1 MMKRILAVSI
11 LILAVASLHAQNVI
25 DLIISEVMVD
35 NVSSVTDD
43 FGEHTPWIEVLNT
56 SQGTVNIAGCF
67 FSDDPDNLTKSQ
79 IVKGDLRTKIG
90 PRQVALFFA
99 DGNASK
105 GTFYLNFPLREG
117 STLYLVSNDGR
128 TVIDSIDIPVGI
140 PAGQSISKFATD
152 NKEMVFD
159 DIRAAAPSPRSL
171 NGKHN
176 QKSKAEIIKERDP
189 HGTTLTIVS
198 ISVVFFA
205 LFLLFLIY
213 SFLGNIFT
221 GKVKFGNPFKREG
234 KALKAASLPAGGR
247 EEEIALAIA
256 MALQAECGGETEA
269 AIALALHRFLSE
281 CTHDA
286 ESFVITIAP
295 RNSAWNDKTQNFR
308 KQPR

>member
-1 MMKRILAVSI
+1 MMKRIFTILL
-11 LILAVASLHAQNVI
+11 LILAAASLRAQNVI
-25 DLIISEVMVD
+25 DLIISEVMVA
-35 NVSSVTDD
+35 NTTSVTDD
-43 FGEHTPWIEVLNT
+43 YGERTPWIEVFNT

-67 FSDDPDNLTKSQ
+67 FSDDPSNLTKSQ

-99 DGNASK
+99 DGNSSK

-128 TVIDSIDIPVGI
+128 TVIDSIEIPYGI
-140 PAGQSISKFATD
+140 PEGQSISKFPTD
-152 NKEMVFD
+152 NKELVFD
-159 DIRAAAPSPRSL
+159 DIHAAAPSPRSV

-176 QKSKAEIIKERDP
+176 QKSKAQIIKENDP
-189 HGTTLTIVS
+189 HGTTLTVVS

-213 SFLGNIFT
+213 NLSGNIFS
-221 GKVKFGNPFKREG
+221 GKVRFRNPFKR
-234 KALKAASLPAGGR
+234 KAAAAPARGR
-247 EEEIALAIA
+247 EEEVALAIA
-256 MALQAECGGETEA
+256 MALQAECGGEAEA

-286 ESFVITIAP
+286 EPFVITLQP
-295 RNSAWNDKTQNFR
+295 RRSAWGDKQRNFR

>member
-1 MMKRILAVSI
+1 MMKRLITVSL
-11 LILAVASLHAQNVI
+11 LILAFASLHAQNVI

-43 FGEHTPWIEVLNT
+43 FGDRTPWIEVFNT

-67 FSDDPDNLTKSQ
+67 FSDDPSNLTKSQ

-105 GTFYLNFPLREG
+105 GTFYLNFPLKAG

-128 TVIDSIDIPVGI
+128 TIIDSIDIPLSL
-140 PAGQSISKFATD
+140 PEGQSISKFATD

-159 DIRAAAPSPRSL
+159 DVHAAAASPRSV
-171 NGKHN
+171 NGKHS
-176 QKSKAEIIKERDP
+176 QKTKAQIIKENDP
-189 HGTTLTIVS
+189 HGTTLTVVS

-213 SFLGNIFT
+213 SLSGNIFS
-221 GKVKFGNPFKREG
+221 GKVKLRNPFKREG
-234 KALKAASLPAGGR
+234 KALKAAALPAGR
-247 EEEIALAIA
+247 EDEVALAIA
-256 MALQAECGGETEA
+256 MALHAECGGEAEA
-269 AIALALHRFLSE
+269 AIVLALHRFLSE

-286 ESFVITIAP
+286 EPYVITIQP
-295 RNSAWNDKTQNFR
+295 RHSAWDDKKRNFR

>member
-90 PRQVALFFA
+90 PRQVAVFFA
-99 DGNASK
+99 DGQSSK
-105 GTFYLNFPLREG
+105 GTFYLNFPLKEG

-140 PAGQSISKFATD
+140 PAGQSISKFATAA
-152 NKEMVFD
+152 KELVFD
-159 DIRAAAPSPRSL
+159 DIHAAAPSPRSV
-171 NGKHN
+171 NGRHN
-176 QKSKAEIIKERDP
+176 QKSKSEIVKENDP
-189 HGTTLTIVS
+189 HGYTLTVVS
-198 ISVVFFA
+198 ISVVFLA
-205 LFLLFLIY
+205 LLILFTIY
-213 SFLGNIFT
+213 NFS
-221 GKVKFGNPFKREG
+221 GKVFSGQIKFRNPFKRSERAAG
-234 KALKAASLPAGGR
+234 VASLPAGGR

-281 CTHDA
+281 SMHDA
-286 ESFVITIAP
+286 EPFVITLQP
-295 RNSAWNDKTQNFR
+295 RKSAWNDKSRIFR

>member
-11 LILAVASLHAQNVI
+11 LILAAASLHAQNVI

-43 FGEHTPWIEVLNT
+43 FGERTPWIEVFNT

-67 FSDDPDNLTKSQ
+67 FSDDPSNLTKSQ

-128 TVIDSIDIPVGI
+128 TVIDSIEIPVGI

-159 DIRAAAPSPRSL
+159 DIHAAAPSPRSL

-176 QKSKAEIIKERDP
+176 QKTKAQIIKENDP
-189 HGTTLTIVS
+189 HGTTLTVVS

-213 SFLGNIFT
+213 SLLGNIFS
-221 GKVKFGNPFKREG
+221 GKVKLRNPFKREG
-234 KALKAASLPAGGR
+234 KALKAAALPAGGR

-256 MALQAECGGETEA
+256 MALQAECGGEAEA

-286 ESFVITIAP
+286 EPFVITLAP
-295 RNSAWNDKTQNFR
+295 RDSAWNDKTQNFR

>member
-1 MMKRILAVSI
+1 MMKRLLTVTL
-11 LILAVASLHAQNVI
+11 LILAFASLHAQNVI

-35 NVSSVTDD
+35 NAASVTDD
-43 FGEHTPWIEVLNT
+43 FGERTPWIEVFNT

-67 FSDDPDNLTKSQ
+67 FSDDPSNLTKSQ

-99 DGNASK
+99 DGNATK
-105 GTFYLNFPLREG
+105 GTFYLNFPLRAG

-128 TVIDSIDIPVGI
+128 TVIDSIDIPADI
-140 PAGQSISKFATD
+140 PEGQSVSKFATD
-152 NKEMVFD
+152 KKEMVFD
-159 DIRAAAPSPRSL
+159 DVHAAVPSPLSV
-171 NGKHN
+171 NGRHN
-176 QKSKAEIIKERDP
+176 QKTKAQIIKENDP

-213 SFLGNIFT
+213 SLSGNIFS
-221 GKVKFGNPFKREG
+221 GKVKLRNPFKREG
-234 KALKAASLPAGGR
+234 KASRAAALPGGR
-247 EEEIALAIA
+247 EDEVALAIA
-256 MALQAECGGETEA
+256 MALDAECGGEAEA

-286 ESFVITIAP
+286 EPFVITIRQKP
-295 RNSAWNDKTQNFR
+295 GAWNDKTQDFR